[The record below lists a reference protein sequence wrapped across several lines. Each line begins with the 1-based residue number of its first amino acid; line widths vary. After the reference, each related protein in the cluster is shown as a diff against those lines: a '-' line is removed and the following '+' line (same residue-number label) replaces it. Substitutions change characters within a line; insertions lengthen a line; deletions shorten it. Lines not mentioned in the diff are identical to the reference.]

1 MTTVSHDDKIAQID
15 PEIMDRVRRLLAKSR
30 RVGLT
35 FDGVTI
41 EIPPLLRAQISMAVQ
56 EEPDGDREISTQE
69 AADLLNIT
77 RPTVVKLCEEGTIP
91 FRKITTHRRLW
102 LSDVLNYREKQRQVA
117 KKALDDISDITHE
130 MGLYDQTPEDVEVA
144 MRELRKIRKGS

>member
-1 MTTVSHDDKIAQID
+1 MTITHDDKIAQID
-15 PEIMDRVRRLLAKSR
+15 PEIMDRIRRLLAKSR

-69 AADLLNIT
+69 AADLLNMT
-77 RPTVVKLCEEGTIP
+77 RPTVVKLCEEGALP

-117 KKALDDISDITHE
+117 KKALDEISDMTYE
-130 MGLYDQTPEDVEVA
+130 LGLYDQTPEEIEA
-144 MRELRKIRKGS
+144 AIAEIRRIRKGL

>member
-15 PEIMDRVRRLLAKSR
+15 PEIMDRIRRLLAKSR

-102 LSDVLNYREKQRQVA
+102 LSDVLNYREKQRHQTRE
-117 KKALDDISDITHE
+117 ALDALMADSYA
-130 MGLYDQTPEDVEVA
+130 MGDYDEDPEVIA
-144 MRELRKIRKGS
+144 QAIRDMGAE

>member
-15 PEIMDRVRRLLAKSR
+15 PEIMDRIRKLLAKSR

-69 AADLLNIT
+69 AADLLNMT
-77 RPTVVKLCEEGTIP
+77 RPTVVKLCEEGAIP

-102 LSDVLNYREKQRQVA
+102 LSDVLNYREKQRQQTRE
-117 KKALDDISDITHE
+117 ALDALMADSYAMGDYDEDPEVIDQAIRE
-130 MGLYDQTPEDVEVA
+130 MGS
-144 MRELRKIRKGS
+144 GN

>member
-1 MTTVSHDDKIAQID
+1 MTTVSHDDKIGQID
-15 PEIMDRVRRLLAKSR
+15 PEIMDRIRRLLAKSR

-69 AADLLNIT
+69 AADLLNMT
-77 RPTVVKLCEEGTIP
+77 RPTVVKLCEEGAIP

-102 LSDVLNYREKQRQVA
+102 LSDVLNYREKQRQQTRE
-117 KKALDDISDITHE
+117 ALDALMADSYAMGDYDEDPEVITQAIRE
-130 MGLYDQTPEDVEVA
+130 MGS
-144 MRELRKIRKGS
+144 RN